1 MKLKELLKN
10 IDCQVV
16 GEAEIEITGIAYD
29 SREVQEGNLF
39 FCIQGF
45 SSDGHNYAPKAVE
58 AGAVCLV
65 VSRQLELDVTQIIV
79 EAGSDR
85 KAMSQIAAAYYGKPA
100 QKLCMIGVT
109 GTSGK
114 TSTTYMLK
122 SILEKAGRKVG
133 LIGTVHTVIGE
144 KEIPAERTT
153 PESPD
158 LQKILAEMVEA
169 GLDTVVMEVSSHS
182 LYLDRVYGIE
192 FTGGIFTNLSQDHL
206 DFHKDFEHYFLA
218 KALLF
223 ENCQRAAV
231 NADDPYGRRLPVYAK
246 GEVST
251 FGLKS
256 QADICAEEICLHTDH
271 STFVLR
277 AGDESIPICLGMP
290 GEFMIYNALGAFTLC
305 SMLGIEPEVIKE
317 GLESVYYIPGRVENL
332 DTRGGDFSIVLDYC
346 HKPEALESVLK
357 MIKGYAKGRV
367 VCIFGCGGNRDR
379 AKRPIMGNIAENIAD
394 FCIVTSDNPRFEDP
408 YAIIE
413 GITAGMKKDNHIVV
427 EDRRAA
433 IRYAIE
439 HVQPGDVILLAGKG
453 HEDYQEIKGVHY
465 PFDEKVV
472 VGEILDELG
481 R

>member
-192 FTGGIFTNLSQDHL
+192 FAGGIFTNLSQDHL

-231 NADDPYGRRLPVYAK
+231 NADDPYGRRLPLYAK

-251 FGLKS
+251 FGLNP
-256 QADICAEEICLHTDH
+256 QANLFCANICLW
-271 STFVLR
+271 
-277 AGDESIPICLGMP
+277 I
-290 GEFMIYNALGAFTLC
+290 
-305 SMLGIEPEVIKE
+305 
-317 GLESVYYIPGRVENL
+317 
-332 DTRGGDFSIVLDYC
+332 
-346 HKPEALESVLK
+346 
-357 MIKGYAKGRV
+357 
-367 VCIFGCGGNRDR
+367 
-379 AKRPIMGNIAENIAD
+379 
-394 FCIVTSDNPRFEDP
+394 
-408 YAIIE
+408 
-413 GITAGMKKDNHIVV
+413 
-427 EDRRAA
+427 
-433 IRYAIE
+433 
-439 HVQPGDVILLAGKG
+439 
-453 HEDYQEIKGVHY
+453 
-465 PFDEKVV
+465 
-472 VGEILDELG
+472 
-481 R
+481 